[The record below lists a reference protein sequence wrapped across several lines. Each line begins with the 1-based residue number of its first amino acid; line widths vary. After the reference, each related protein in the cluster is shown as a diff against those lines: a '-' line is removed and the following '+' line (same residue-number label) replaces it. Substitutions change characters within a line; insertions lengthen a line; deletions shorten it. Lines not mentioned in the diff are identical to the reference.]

1 MQSIILHMT
10 NHHHL
15 YNLNL
20 TFLMTLVMVM
30 VRRCRIIFSLIPYL
44 KEDEYVLV
52 LPHVIVVT

>member
-1 MQSIILHMT
+1 MQSIILHIT

-30 VRRCRIIFSLIPYL
+30 VKVMVKKVPYNFQLDSLFEI
-44 KEDEYVLV
+44 
-52 LPHVIVVT
+52 T